1 MEERFKTFTVLVTSV
16 SRSIHK
22 IKTEEMA
29 EFQLKSS
36 HVSCLYYLFKEEKLT
51 AKELCDICEEDK
63 ANVSRAIK
71 YLESAGYLFCHS
83 KSQKRYQSP
92 LELTDAGRSIAGH
105 IAEKIDK
112 VLFLASEGL
121 SDEDRAIFYRSF
133 HLIAENLQR
142 ICDKYEPVA
151 GEAQ

>member
-1 MEERFKTFTVLVTSV
+1 M
-16 SRSIHK
+16 
-22 IKTEEMA
+22 
-29 EFQLKSS
+29 
-36 HVSCLYYLFKEEKLT
+36 
-51 AKELCDICEEDK
+51 
-63 ANVSRAIK
+63 

-92 LELTDAGRSIAGH
+92 LELTDAGRSIAGR
-105 IAEKIDK
+105 IAEKIDN

-133 HLIAENLQR
+133 HLIDENLQR